1 MSMAPLKKSVAQQMS
16 EALLISVVYY
26 NKGFVRC
33 HRVPHTYESLTGA
46 RAVLLMRYPP
56 APGTPG

>member
-1 MSMAPLKKSVAQQMS
+1 VLLKTGDSIWFPAD
-16 EALLISVVYY
+16 L
-26 NKGFVRC
+26 
-33 HRVPHTYESLTGA
+33 PHTYESLTGA

>member
-33 HRVPHTYESLTGA
+33 HRVP
-46 RAVLLMRYPP
+46 
-56 APGTPG
+56 